1 METDDVDTGS
11 LNSIANEIV
20 QAGTIA
26 CALLLVLGIALG
38 GFEEQL
44 AAMMG
49 QPYPTLGPGTR
60 GRGVTL
66 VLFLALAASATVI
79 AAAVSEK
86 IGSGGNLGTGMAELA
101 KMAVDALIVLGAL
114 LLALGFAV
122 SGVSAQVGS
131 LLGLP
136 GVQAKMLARLFG
148 LVAAFLA
155 TVLAIPVANTV
166 IDTLLKGQGQ

>member
-1 METDDVDTGS
+1 METDDVDTDS

-38 GFEEQL
+38 GFEEQM

-79 AAAVSEK
+79 AAAVF
-86 IGSGGNLGTGMAELA
+86 
-101 KMAVDALIVLGAL
+101 LI
-114 LLALGFAV
+114 
-122 SGVSAQVGS
+122 
-131 LLGLP
+131 
-136 GVQAKMLARLFG
+136 
-148 LVAAFLA
+148 
-155 TVLAIPVANTV
+155 
-166 IDTLLKGQGQ
+166 